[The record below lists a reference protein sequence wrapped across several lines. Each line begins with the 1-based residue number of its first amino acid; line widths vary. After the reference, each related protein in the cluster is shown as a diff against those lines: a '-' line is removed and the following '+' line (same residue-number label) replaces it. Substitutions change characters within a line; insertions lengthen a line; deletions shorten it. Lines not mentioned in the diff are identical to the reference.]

1 MTDGSSQG
9 LFVVVAVV
17 IFGIFVAI
25 SYMLFRDQLTP
36 SLASIFSVATEQ
48 AGESF
53 KSKRKIPLIE
63 LTANTDYSSKL
74 ADVGGILQTT
84 YKGSSGTHTISI
96 RTAQQTFEVGKK
108 YEITGTLTLNGEPI
122 TLEQW
127 FVKNNNNMSSVSPE
141 VFEVDNTTGNFKIV
155 YTFKEIGTE
164 SGNRSRIIHNKFLRP
179 DKSNIQDGDIFGMK
193 GLTVYELNDG

>member
-1 MTDGSSQG
+1 MTNGSSQG

-25 SYMLFRDQLTP
+25 SYSLFRDQLTP

-53 KSKRKIPLIE
+53 KRKREIPLLE
-63 LTANTDYSSKL
+63 LIANTDYSSKIE
-74 ADVGGILQTT
+74 DVGGILQST
-84 YKGSSGTHTISI
+84 YKGYAGTNPISI
-96 RTAQQTFEVGKK
+96 RTSQQTFEVGKK
-108 YEITGTLTLNGEPI
+108 YEIAGTLTLNGVPI

-127 FVKNNNNMSSVSPE
+127 VGKTNNNLSTDSPE
-141 VFEVDNTTGNFKIV
+141 IFDVDNATGTFKIIF
-155 YTFKEIGTE
+155 TFNDLGADSKHH
-164 SGNRSRIIHNKFLRP
+164 RRIIHNKFLRP

-193 GLTVYELNDG
+193 GLTVYELND